1 MPHYESPGLSQPEF
15 RVELHEDV
23 EIPMRDGTILRAD
36 VYLPVDQG
44 PVPALLERTPYSK
57 KTSSEITAG
66 APDYFASRGYA
77 VVIQDVRGRYTS
89 DGDFYPFCDDG
100 WGLNRDGYDTVE
112 WVAAQP
118 WCSGKVGTIGGSYS
132 GATQY
137 RMAPTRPPHLAAQFV
152 RESSSDY
159 HEEWVYRGGAL
170 ELGFSINW
178 VLARALSSFDQMS
191 PPDMAPGR
199 QEALRRAVAEAES
212 WYRHLPLNPL
222 PPVEGLSD
230 WYHDWLDHPDD
241 GPFWWQWNIAN
252 RHHEIDVP
260 IYHLGGW
267 FDCFLRGTIENYR
280 GIR

>member
-89 DGDFYPFCDDG
+89 DGDFYPFRDDG

-137 RMAPTRPPHLAAQFV
+137 RMAPARPPHLTAQFV

-170 ELGFSINW
+170 ELGFSLNW
-178 VLARALSSFDQMS
+178 SVAQTLNNLNHLMRAEEREQKR
-191 PPDMAPGR
+191 G
-199 QEALRRAVAEAES
+199 ALRKAVEEIET
-212 WYRHLPLNPL
+212 WFRHRPL
-222 PPVEGLSD
+222 
-230 WYHDWLDHPDD
+230 
-241 GPFWWQWNIAN
+241 
-252 RHHEIDVP
+252 
-260 IYHLGGW
+260 
-267 FDCFLRGTIENYR
+267 
-280 GIR
+280 